1 MKLIWLSK
9 MALLGIDLGGTKAT
23 FAVLGYDGAIHLKD
37 TLLLEKRK
45 GKKVGAMITGRISS
59 LTEKLRNSDRQIESI
74 GISVPGIYHVK
85 TGTVWTPN
93 IQGWED
99 YPLLREVKTAADGK
113 PVIIDSD
120 RACCILGEKWLGNA
134 RSCRDAVF
142 LSVGT
147 GIGAGI
153 LVNDEILRGSHDVA
167 GAIGWMAL
175 DRPFLEKFR
184 KSGCFEYHASGEG
197 IARLA
202 RNYIIEHKEYKGA
215 LRGKPLS
222 GITSHDVFSAY
233 EEGDHAAIY
242 VIQTCIDF
250 WGMAV
255 ANIVS
260 ILNPEKI
267 ILGGGIFGPAQK
279 LINSICEEASKW
291 GQPVSMKLVSIESS
305 ALSGDA
311 AVYGAGYLALKNL
324 ESRTDL
330 S

>member
-1 MKLIWLSK
+1 MS
-9 MALLGIDLGGTKAT
+9 LLGIDIGGTKAA
-23 FAVLGYDGAIHLKD
+23 FAVMSNEGKILHKD

-45 GKKVGAMITGRISS
+45 GKKVGAMITGRITA
-59 LTEKLRNSDRQIESI
+59 LIEKLRNSESQIESI

-85 TGTVWTPN
+85 AGTVWAPN

-99 YPLLREVKTAADGK
+99 YPLLHEVKAAVGEL
-113 PVIIDSD
+113 PVVIDSD

-134 RSCRDAVF
+134 RGCRDAVF

-153 LVNDEILRGSHDVA
+153 LVNDKILRGSHDVA
-167 GAIGWMAL
+167 GAVGWMAL

-184 KSGCFEYHASGEG
+184 KYGCFEYHASGEG

-202 RNYIIEHKEYKGA
+202 RDYLNEHKEYKGE
-215 LRGKPLS
+215 LRRKPLS

-233 EEGDHAAIY
+233 EESDHAAIY

-260 ILNPEKI
+260 MFNPEKI

-279 LINSICEEASKW
+279 LINSICEEAAKW
-291 GQPVSMKLVSIESS
+291 GQPVSMKLVNIEAS

-311 AVYGAGYLALKNL
+311 GVYGSGYLALKNL
-324 ESRTDL
+324 EGSAD
-330 S
+330 